1 MILRMHGSLR
11 PDSEPLSTPTRMSAN
26 TYSSL
31 EEFWP
36 YYVSEHL
43 NPVNRTLHFIGTNL
57 GLLSA
62 LFGAIFLSPAFLGA
76 ALVFGY
82 GFAWIGHFAFER
94 NKPATFKYP
103 WLSFKSDFRMYGLI
117 ARGEMDAEIRRL
129 QPELTR
135 LRRG

>member
-1 MILRMHGSLR
+1 MR
-11 PDSEPLSTPTRMSAN
+11 
-26 TYSSL
+26 YQSL
-31 EEFWP
+31 EDFWP

-43 NPVNRTLHFIGTNL
+43 NPVNRTLHFVGTNL
-57 GLLSA
+57 GLISA
-62 LFGAIFLSPAFLGA
+62 LFGVIFISSAFFLA
-76 ALVFGY
+76 ALFFGY
-82 GFAWIGHFAFER
+82 GFAWIGHFGFER

-103 WLSFKSDFRMYGLI
+103 LLSLRADFRMYGLI

>member
-1 MILRMHGSLR
+1 
-11 PDSEPLSTPTRMSAN
+11 MS
-26 TYSSL
+26 YKSL

-43 NPVNRTLHFIGTNL
+43 NPVNRTLHFVGTNL
-57 GLLSA
+57 GLIAA
-62 LFGAIFLSPAFLGA
+62 LFAVIFLSPAFLAA
-76 ALVFGY
+76 ALAFGY
-82 GFAWIGHFAFER
+82 GFAWLGHFAFER
-94 NKPATFKYP
+94 NRPATFRHP
-103 WLSFKSDFRMYGLI
+103 LLSFRADFRMYGLI